1 MIRTRCNT
9 KGADNKRAKRYLTS
23 ENVPLQDVK
32 ICKKKYPH
40 NNLQKRHS
48 RKHRAKKKGVQ
59 RKFKIKAKLIHNDN
73 LKKKKKGMKIQSNNL
88 QKCCTVG

>member
-32 ICKKKYPH
+32 ICKKNIHTTICKKDIPE
-40 NNLQKRHS
+40 NIVQ
-48 RKHRAKKKGVQ
+48 KKGVQ

-73 LKKKKKGMKIQSNNL
+73 LKKKKGMKIQSNNL